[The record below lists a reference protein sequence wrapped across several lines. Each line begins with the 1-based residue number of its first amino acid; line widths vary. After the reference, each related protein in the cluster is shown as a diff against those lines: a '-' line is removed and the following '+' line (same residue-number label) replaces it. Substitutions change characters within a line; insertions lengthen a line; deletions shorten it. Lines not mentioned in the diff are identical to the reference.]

1 MFACKNER
9 VLRIKKIKPLILAL
23 LVLFSQT
30 HKLRLELVIDALRKT
45 KNKNKTEGS
54 LFFFVVFLL
63 FHHLISKLLSQKQ
76 KNQLKTKTL
85 KVPQSQR
92 EVHYIRALVFDFDLN
107 YICIYTATYRR
118 YMHPKYC
125 PYPSVIFVCFWQ
137 VRGCQNT
144 NHITAEQGQ
153 GQLVRT
159 IYIRILYS
167 VRSMSNQHLDFGQ

>member
-1 MFACKNER
+1 MRWEKQKIKTKPRGVSSSLLFFCYFTTLSANSFHKN
-9 VLRIKKIKPLILAL
+9 KKISWKQKPWRCPNRNEKCIIFAL
-23 LVLFSQT
+23 LSS
-30 HKLRLELVIDALRKT
+30 I
-45 KNKNKTEGS
+45 
-54 LFFFVVFLL
+54 
-63 FHHLISKLLSQKQ
+63 LIW
-76 KNQLKTKTL
+76 TTY
-85 KVPQSQR
+85 V
-92 EVHYIRALVFDFDLN
+92 
-107 YICIYTATYRR
+107 YTATYRR

-167 VRSMSNQHLDFGQ
+167 VRSMSNQHLDFGQWRQRIWWGT